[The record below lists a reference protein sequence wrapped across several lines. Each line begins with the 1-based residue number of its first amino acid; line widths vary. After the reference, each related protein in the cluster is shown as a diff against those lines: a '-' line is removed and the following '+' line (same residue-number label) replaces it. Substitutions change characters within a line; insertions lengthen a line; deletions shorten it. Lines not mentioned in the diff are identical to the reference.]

1 MAPDLM
7 QCEEEEDEPPA
18 GRRERQA
25 APRQDE
31 SNGNRSNDQV
41 LEEPV
46 SSVVWR
52 PGERNEFDGE
62 RCTQRDRKP
71 AR

>member
-1 MAPDLM
+1 
-7 QCEEEEDEPPA
+7 
-18 GRRERQA
+18 
-25 APRQDE
+25 
-31 SNGNRSNDQV
+31 
-41 LEEPV
+41 
-46 SSVVWR
+46 VWR